1 MKALI
6 KRKKLPDKNTY
17 FKSELARRLS
27 PQRMQF
33 DIHEVAQNDFLR
45 RTIMV
50 KNFPSVLVGK
60 CILARIAQIKN
71 TTFSMHISPMQI
83 GASKNLIDNQIK
95 NITAK
100 SHKINVTEKI
110 EAKVETESI
119 VDFYTELRRGNNK
132 IYYVNVFIEIYGKNL
147 RELQKKVDDVVSELS
162 GYGITT
168 EQLSYEQR
176 EGFQCVY
183 PLSENKFK
191 ASANNMPTNTLA
203 SLYPLSFSS
212 KNDVNGMLIGHT
224 TDGGNVFIDLWQ
236 RNTHFTNG
244 NFVIIGESGQG
255 KSWLM
260 KKIISQQRAMGVNCF
275 ILDPNGEYN
284 DIFNKLGGTAIN
296 LAGGR
301 VRINPFEIRTFRS
314 NQIDDEAEKS
324 EVDTFN
330 IKAEFYQHL
339 SWLKDFFKV
348 LLPAMDDKALTAA
361 MILVK
366 DMYVK
371 HGINEKTNIRELKP
385 EDYPTFTTFYEFIND
400 VYLDQDDRYPMITR
414 DLLKDLLLYFKEPY
428 DGSLGFLFNGVT
440 NVKNLDMIDYDLSD
454 LLQGSKERTEAAL
467 FNIMTYVWNR
477 ITRREGR
484 VLFSVDELYLLVNRN
499 NLTVA
504 NYMKEFIKQA
514 RKYDA
519 IIGTATQNLG
529 DFLDPLIE
537 HISSPLF
544 NNPIYK
550 FIFYPSDLDL
560 GKVKTLLRLKDGEVA
575 CIKTPNRGR
584 CLFKAGGENYHI
596 QVDKLPYE
604 EELFGKAGGR

>member
-1 MKALI
+1 MI
-6 KRKKLPDKNTY
+6 KIPVKTKKVLDKNTY

-45 RTIMV
+45 RTIMI
-50 KNFPSVLVGK
+50 KNFPSVLIGK

-71 TTFSMHISPMQI
+71 TTFSMHI
-83 GASKNLIDNQIK
+83 
-95 NITAK
+95 
-100 SHKINVTEKI
+100 
-110 EAKVETESI
+110 
-119 VDFYTELRRGNNK
+119 Y
-132 IYYVNVFIEIYGKNL
+132 
-147 RELQKKVDDVVSELS
+147 
-162 GYGITT
+162 
-168 EQLSYEQR
+168 
-176 EGFQCVY
+176 
-183 PLSENKFK
+183 
-191 ASANNMPTNTLA
+191 
-203 SLYPLSFSS
+203 
-212 KNDVNGMLIGHT
+212 
-224 TDGGNVFIDLWQ
+224 
-236 RNTHFTNG
+236 
-244 NFVIIGESGQG
+244 
-255 KSWLM
+255 
-260 KKIISQQRAMGVNCF
+260 
-275 ILDPNGEYN
+275 
-284 DIFNKLGGTAIN
+284 
-296 LAGGR
+296 
-301 VRINPFEIRTFRS
+301 
-314 NQIDDEAEKS
+314 
-324 EVDTFN
+324 
-330 IKAEFYQHL
+330 
-339 SWLKDFFKV
+339 
-348 LLPAMDDKALTAA
+348 
-361 MILVK
+361 
-366 DMYVK
+366 
-371 HGINEKTNIRELKP
+371 
-385 EDYPTFTTFYEFIND
+385 
-400 VYLDQDDRYPMITR
+400 
-414 DLLKDLLLYFKEPY
+414 PY

-560 GKVKTLLRLKDGEVA
+560 GKVKTLLRLKDGEVS

-584 CLFKAGGENYHI
+584 CLFKAGGENYYI